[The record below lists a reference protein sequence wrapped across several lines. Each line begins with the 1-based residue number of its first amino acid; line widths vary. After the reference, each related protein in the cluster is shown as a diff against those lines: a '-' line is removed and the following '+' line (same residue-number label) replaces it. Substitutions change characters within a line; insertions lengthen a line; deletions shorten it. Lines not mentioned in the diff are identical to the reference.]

1 MGDSTRRLAAKVVA
15 AVGLLVAGCSE
26 SRNPEAPSQ
35 QLERNRS
42 QVDRTATPRPTP
54 QEQPTPTQM
63 STETPT
69 ETPSRTP
76 RQSRADTPTESS
88 DRTPSKPASGGT
100 TNTATPTSREPTAT
114 EPPSVSAGGS
124 ASGRDSGS
132 AGGAGTSDSSTGES
146 DGSSSESTDEAADG
160 TTLSVVGEDGTA
172 PFSASRTIS
181 LEESAVGYLCEL
193 DLKRPFVTRYS
204 FAAADGRPLN
214 CYLLPHDE
222 LDAFRHDKS
231 HVTCLSITSLPSFEM
246 GPFKLSTGRY
256 AIVVEQA
263 DSSSTGQVGVK
274 GEFELLREA

>member
-15 AVGLLVAGCSE
+15 GVGLLVAGCSE
-26 SRNPEAPSQ
+26 SRNSEASSQ

-42 QVDRTATPRPTP
+42 QGDRTATPRPTP

-63 STETPT
+63 STETP
-69 ETPSRTP
+69 SRAP

-88 DRTPSKPASGGT
+88 DRTPSKSASGGT
-100 TNTATPTSREPTAT
+100 TSTATPTSREPTAT
-114 EPPSVSAGGS
+114 EQSSVSSGGS
-124 ASGRDSGS
+124 ASGGDSGS

-146 DGSSSESTDEAADG
+146 DGSSPESTDEAADEAADG

-222 LDAFRHDKS
+222 LDALRRDES

-263 DSSSTGQVGVK
+263 DSSSTGQVDVK